1 MRRFT
6 AEYLRRTREGMWDD
20 SREALADLDLSTRTR
35 ILDVGA
41 GTGELSRVLAAAS
54 DAEVVCLDA
63 DRSLLSVAR
72 ADTGLSA
79 VAGDATRLPF
89 VDDAFDLVVCQAL
102 LVNLPDPAQVLREFG
117 RVSSELVAAVE
128 PDNAAVGVD
137 STVEAEVELE
147 RRVREAYLDGVE
159 TDVALGDR
167 LPALFSAAGLSDVRT
182 SRYHHDKSVAPPY
195 SEADLE
201 DAKRKATGEGLAA
214 HETELRRALS
224 GETYDVLRRD
234 WREMGR
240 TVVEQM
246 REREYRRAEVVPFDV
261 VVGRVGPS
269 LS

>member
-6 AEYLRRTREGMWDD
+6 AEYLRRTREGMWDG
-20 SREALADLDLSTRTR
+20 SRAALSELDLSTRTR

-41 GTGELSRVLAAAS
+41 GTGELSRVLASESAA
-54 DAEVVCLDA
+54 DVVCLDA
-63 DRSLLSVAR
+63 DRSLLAVAR
-72 ADTGLSA
+72 EGTGLPA

-89 VDDAFDLVVCQAL
+89 EADAFDLVVCQAL
-102 LVNLPDPAQVLREFG
+102 LVNLPTPEDALREFA

-137 STVEAEVELE
+137 STVDAEVSLE
-147 RRVREAYLDGVE
+147 RRVRAAYLDGVA

-167 LPALFSAAGLSDVRT
+167 LPALFSAAGIDDVRT
-182 SRYHHDKSVAPPY
+182 GRYHHDKSVAPPY
-195 SEADLE
+195 DAADLE
-201 DAKRKATGEGLAA
+201 DARRKATGEGLTA

-224 GETYDVLRRD
+224 EETYDALRRD

-246 REREYRRAEVVPFDV
+246 RDREYRRAEVVPFDV
-261 VVGRVGPS
+261 VVGRIEP
-269 LS
+269 

>member
-1 MRRFT
+1 
-6 AEYLRRTREGMWDD
+6 MWDG
-20 SREALADLDLSTRTR
+20 SRATLSDLDLSTRRR

-41 GTGELSRVLAAAS
+41 GTGELSGVLASESAAEA
-54 DAEVVCLDA
+54 DVVCLDA
-63 DRSLLSVAR
+63 DRSLLTVAR
-72 ADTGLSA
+72 EGTGLPA

-89 VDDAFDLVVCQAL
+89 ETDAFDLVVCQAL
-102 LVNLPDPAQVLREFG
+102 LVNLPAPEDALREFA

-137 STVEAEVELE
+137 STVDAEVPLE
-147 RRVREAYLDGVE
+147 RRVREAFLDGVA

-167 LPALFSAAGLSDVRT
+167 LPALFSAAGLADVRT

-195 SEADLE
+195 GEADLE

-214 HETELRRALS
+214 HETELRRVLS
-224 GETYDVLRRD
+224 GEAYDALRRD